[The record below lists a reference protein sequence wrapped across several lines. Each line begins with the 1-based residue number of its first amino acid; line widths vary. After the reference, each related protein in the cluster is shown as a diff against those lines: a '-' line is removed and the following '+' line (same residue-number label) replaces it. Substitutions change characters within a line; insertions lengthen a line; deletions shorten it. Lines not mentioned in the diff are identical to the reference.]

1 MVMSPAKASF
11 QRKLAAI
18 ASGETARAGSA
29 PAMPTEG
36 PIASEYQQLLA
47 ALQIDMNRLR
57 QIEST
62 EKKIEAKREMIGT
75 YRPWVEGALASE
87 APAQDEIVANML
99 VWAIDVADWD
109 LAFRLAT
116 HVVDND
122 LALPERYKRKPVTL
136 IVEEVAE
143 AGLAAQP
150 GITLSEMQRFEYAF
164 IAADMHDQVK
174 AKLAKALGIA
184 FKREA
189 DVFDAAADNGVA
201 GGKSGLLA
209 QALNHFQAALTLDK
223 GSGVKKLIEGLE
235 RDLKKSAPSPD
246 QPEQAG

>member
-1 MVMSPAKASF
+1 MPSPAKASF

-18 ASGETARAGSA
+18 ASGETARAGAA

-36 PIASEYQQLLA
+36 PVASEYQQLLA

-75 YRPWVEGALASE
+75 YRPWIEGALASD

-99 VWAIDVADWD
+99 VWAMDVTDWD

-116 HVVDND
+116 HVVNND

-143 AGLAAQP
+143 AGLAP
-150 GITLSEMQRFEYAF
+150 EPRITRQEMQLFAAAF
-164 IAADMHDQVK
+164 GRADMHDQVK

-184 FKREA
+184 FKVDA
-189 DVFDAAADNGVA
+189 DAFDASADNAVA
-201 GGKSGLLA
+201 GGKAALLS
-209 QALNHFQAALTLDK
+209 QALDHFEFALLLDK
-223 GSGVKKLIEGLE
+223 ASGVKKLIEGLQ
-235 RDLKKSAPSPD
+235 RDLKKTP
-246 QPEQAG
+246 PEAT